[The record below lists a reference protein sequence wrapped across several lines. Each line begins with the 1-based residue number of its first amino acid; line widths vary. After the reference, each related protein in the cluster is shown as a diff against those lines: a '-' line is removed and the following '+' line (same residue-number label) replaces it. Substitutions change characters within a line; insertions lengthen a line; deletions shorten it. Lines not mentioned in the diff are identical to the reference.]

1 MHICLVT
8 LDFPPFRSSGLTVYA
23 EKVVQG
29 IAARG
34 NDVTVIAAGR
44 PESGKTEIVDLPDN
58 VAIVRV
64 PVGRADWI
72 ALGWQAARYIQS
84 CGDRFDV
91 VHFADVHFAYAFR
104 KPFVATGHQSFR
116 QRLSSHHGR
125 TYHVNRR
132 DLIFRTV
139 YYNAARWIAERPAAR
154 RARHIIMVS
163 EATQR
168 EFVEH
173 YGVPQLHTTVIYT
186 GIDLGRFEEMPVQ
199 AEARQALNLPLDVPV
214 LLYVGFSTPRKGV
227 EYLGR
232 AMNLVSPAQLVMV
245 GKWEKH
251 YQERFLSSVGDARS
265 RVRIVGYVPA
275 AQLATYFAAA
285 DVFVLPSLLE
295 GFGIPLVEA
304 MAAGLPIVTTTGSAA
319 CEIVGDAGVTVPPGD
334 SVALADALSRVL
346 TQPDLARRLVH
357 CGLGRARSLFD
368 ERRMA
373 DDMEDVYQRV
383 WANRLQC

>member
-1 MHICLVT
+1 MHVCLVT
-8 LDFPPFRSSGLTVYA
+8 LDFPPFRSSGLTIYA

-34 NDVTVIAAGR
+34 HDVTVIAAGR
-44 PESGKTEIVDLPDN
+44 PESKRTETLDLPHN
-58 VAIVRV
+58 VTVVRV

-72 ALGWQAARYIQS
+72 ALGWQAARQLRS
-84 CGDRFDV
+84 WGDRFDV

-104 KPFVATGHQSFR
+104 RPFVATGHQSFR
-116 QRLSSHHGR
+116 QRLSSDDGR

-132 DLIFRTV
+132 DLVFRTL
-139 YYNAARWIAERPAAR
+139 YYSAARWIAEQPAAR
-154 RARHIIMVS
+154 RARHIMMVS
-163 EATQR
+163 RATQR

-173 YGVPQLHTTVIYT
+173 YHVPRSRTTVIYT
-186 GIDLGRFEEMPVQ
+186 GVDLRRFTAMPEQ
-199 AEARQALNLPLDVPV
+199 AKAREALGLSHDLPI

-227 EYLGR
+227 EYLGS
-232 AMNLVSPAQLVMV
+232 AMSLVPPAQLVMV

-251 YQERFLSSVGDARS
+251 YKERFLSSLGDARS
-265 RVRIVGYVPA
+265 HVHVAGYVPA
-275 AQLATYFAAA
+275 AQLPTYFAAA

-304 MAAGLPIVTTTGSAA
+304 MAAGLPVVTTTGSAA

-334 SVALADALSRVL
+334 SVALAEALSRVL
-346 TQPDLARRLVH
+346 AQPDLARRLAQR
-357 CGLGRARSLFD
+357 GLERAQSLFD

-373 DDMEDVYQRV
+373 ADVENVYRRML
-383 WANRLQC
+383 ADRLRD